1 MSAMIIDEKSAAD
14 ILLRLIKVYTPSG
27 EERRLH
33 GILKEIARRL
43 GYDEAYGDE
52 VGNFIMSYGEG
63 APILLASHI
72 DTVPGELEAGI
83 REGRVYG
90 RGAVDAKGPLTAM
103 ILGAA
108 MAQPHVRNLRVF
120 VAGLAREETDGRGAR
135 YLIEKGFRAEHI
147 LIGEPT
153 GLRIAVAYR
162 GSVTAEVYAEARG
175 GHSSAP
181 YVGESALD
189 KILGLLGKVK
199 EKYGGASY
207 DEPTSAITVLKAG
220 EWPGSLPDKAYAVI
234 NIRFPTGYK
243 AETILETIRSLSEE
257 FGVRLR
263 IIDATE
269 PVEVGLNT
277 PIVRA
282 LMRGMLSLGMKPHL
296 VKKTGTSDMNTLHEV
311 TGSIAAFGPGDSKLA
326 HTMREALSIDD
337 LLAASQVISE
347 MLKELSRKL

>member
-1 MSAMIIDEKSAAD
+1 MSAMIIDERSAAD

-153 GLRIAVAYR
+153 GLGIAVAYR
-162 GSVTAEVYAEARG
+162 GSVTAEVDAEAR
-175 GHSSAP
+175 
-181 YVGESALD
+181 
-189 KILGLLGKVK
+189 
-199 EKYGGASY
+199 
-207 DEPTSAITVLKAG
+207 
-220 EWPGSLPDKAYAVI
+220 
-234 NIRFPTGYK
+234 
-243 AETILETIRSLSEE
+243 
-257 FGVRLR
+257 
-263 IIDATE
+263 
-269 PVEVGLNT
+269 
-277 PIVRA
+277 
-282 LMRGMLSLGMKPHL
+282 
-296 VKKTGTSDMNTLHEV
+296 
-311 TGSIAAFGPGDSKLA
+311 
-326 HTMREALSIDD
+326 
-337 LLAASQVISE
+337 
-347 MLKELSRKL
+347 